1 MIKSKEEIEFLKD
14 WINEINEFI
23 LRNEISEKTMEIGTW
38 FIKESKRAIEEAYRN
53 QNIRGLRCAFHD
65 TNEMA
70 YAMKQDNVNRLNRVL
85 KSKFGFDLNSQNKKD
100 LVKIKAIVDRGCI
113 KNNGEYYLIK
123 GRIDALN
130 GMDGHEDEMD
140 RLDRLMTDYELR
152 KRNNVK
158 Y

>member
-65 TNEMA
+65 TN
-70 YAMKQDNVNRLNRVL
+70 
-85 KSKFGFDLNSQNKKD
+85 
-100 LVKIKAIVDRGCI
+100 
-113 KNNGEYYLIK
+113 
-123 GRIDALN
+123 
-130 GMDGHEDEMD
+130 
-140 RLDRLMTDYELR
+140 
-152 KRNNVK
+152 
-158 Y
+158 